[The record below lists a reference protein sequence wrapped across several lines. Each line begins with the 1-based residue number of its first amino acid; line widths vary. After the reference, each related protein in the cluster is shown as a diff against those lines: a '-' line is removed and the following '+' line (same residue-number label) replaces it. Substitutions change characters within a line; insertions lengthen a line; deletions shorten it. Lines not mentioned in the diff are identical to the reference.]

1 MQKQTSMKKLII
13 LLLIVC
19 ANVNAQNDFLLKSYE
34 RPIIEANVNGKE
46 VFMLIDTGS
55 SLNVVDF
62 SQLEDLGIK
71 RRFKIGDVVCIA
83 GGSVLWQ
90 IFQVPIAVKGRQ
102 VNQFISSD
110 LTVIRESILQSTGIK
125 IAGILGTPAIKELGM
140 VIDLSR
146 GIVTINKNSET
157 TVSTD

>member
-1 MQKQTSMKKLII
+1 MKKLII

-19 ANVNAQNDFLLKSYE
+19 ANVNAQNDFLLKSYD
-34 RPIIEANVNGKE
+34 RPIIEATINGNDCYL
-46 VFMLIDTGS
+46 LIDTGS

-62 SQLEDLGIK
+62 SQLDDLGIK
-71 RRFKIGDVVCIA
+71 RRFKIGDALSIA

-90 IFQVPIAVKGRQ
+90 IFQIPIIVKNRT

-146 GIVTINKNSET
+146 GIITINKNSAT

>member
-1 MQKQTSMKKLII
+1 MKKLII

-19 ANVNAQNDFLLKSYE
+19 ANANAQNDFLLKSYD
-34 RPIIEANVNGKE
+34 RPIIEATINGNDCYL
-46 VFMLIDTGS
+46 LIDTGS
-55 SLNVVDF
+55 SLNVIDF
-62 SQLEDLGIK
+62 SQLDDLGIK
-71 RRFKIGDVVCIA
+71 RRFKIGDALSIA

-90 IFQVPIAVKGRQ
+90 IFQVPIIVKNRT

-140 VIDLSR
+140 VIDLKR
-146 GIVTINKNSET
+146 GIVTLSENIT
-157 TVSTD
+157 TSKLNN

>member
-1 MQKQTSMKKLII
+1 MKKLII

-19 ANVNAQNDFLLKSYE
+19 ANVNAQDDFLLKSYD
-34 RPIIEANVNGKE
+34 RPIIEATINGNDCYL
-46 VFMLIDTGS
+46 LIDTGS
-55 SLNVVDF
+55 SLNVIDF
-62 SQLEDLGIK
+62 SQLDDLGIK
-71 RRFKIGDVVCIA
+71 RRFKIGDALSIA

-90 IFQVPIAVKGRQ
+90 IFQVPIIVKNRT

-125 IAGILGTPAIKELGM
+125 IAGILGTPAIKELKM

-146 GIVTINKNSET
+146 GIITINKNGTT

>member
-1 MQKQTSMKKLII
+1 MKKLII

-19 ANVNAQNDFLLKSYE
+19 ANVNAQNDFLLKSYD
-34 RPIIEANVNGKE
+34 RPIIEATINGNDCYL
-46 VFMLIDTGS
+46 LIDTGS
-55 SLNVVDF
+55 SLNIVDF
-62 SQLEDLGIK
+62 SQLDDLGIK
-71 RRFKIGDVVCIA
+71 RRFKIGDALSIA

-90 IFQVPIAVKGRQ
+90 IFQVPVNVKGRT

-140 VIDLSR
+140 IIDLSR
-146 GIVTINKNSET
+146 GIVTINKKNGNT
-157 TVSTD
+157 ALTD

>member
-1 MQKQTSMKKLII
+1 MKKLII

-19 ANVNAQNDFLLKSYE
+19 ANANAQNDFLLKSYD
-34 RPIIEANVNGKE
+34 RPIIEATINGNDCYL
-46 VFMLIDTGS
+46 LIDTGS
-55 SLNVVDF
+55 SLNIVDF
-62 SQLEDLGIK
+62 SQLDDLGIK
-71 RRFKIGDVVCIA
+71 RRFKIGDVMCIA

-90 IFQVPIAVKGRQ
+90 IFQVPTTVKGRQ

-140 VIDLSR
+140 VIDLRR
-146 GIVTINKNSET
+146 GIVTINKNSDT

>member
-1 MQKQTSMKKLII
+1 MKKIVLFIM
-13 LLLIVC
+13 LLFVFNL
-19 ANVNAQNDFLLKSYE
+19 NAQNDFLLKSYE
-34 RPIIEANVNGKE
+34 RPIIEVDVNGKE
-46 VFMLIDTGS
+46 GFMLIDTGS
-55 SLNVVDF
+55 SLNVIDF

-71 RRFKIGDVVCIA
+71 RRFKIGDVMCIA

-90 IFQVPIAVKGRQ
+90 IFQVPTTVKGRQ

-140 VIDLSR
+140 SIDLKR
-146 GIVTINKNSET
+146 GIIILNK
-157 TVSTD
+157 

>member
-1 MQKQTSMKKLII
+1 MKKIVLFIM
-13 LLLIVC
+13 LLFAFNLS
-19 ANVNAQNDFLLKSYE
+19 AQNDFLLKSYE

-90 IFQVPIAVKGRQ
+90 IFQVPVNVKGRT

-140 VIDLSR
+140 IIDLSR
-146 GIVTINKNSET
+146 GIVTINKNIAP